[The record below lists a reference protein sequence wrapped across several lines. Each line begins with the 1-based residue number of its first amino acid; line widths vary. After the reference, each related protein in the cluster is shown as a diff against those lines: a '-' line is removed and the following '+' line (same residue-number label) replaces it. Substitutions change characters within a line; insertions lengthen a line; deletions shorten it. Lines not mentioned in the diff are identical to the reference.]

1 MFFQERLTGV
11 NTFFTLAYMTTYI
24 AFLRGINLGKRQVK
38 SDQLKS
44 IFARLGFENIRT
56 VIASGNVI
64 FGAKEKDA
72 GKLTQKIEKG
82 LKDNLGFDVMVF
94 LRSEA
99 ELEKILD
106 DNPFKDA
113 ETGKTYIN
121 FLSDVPDKSA
131 VKEIEARTSATEIFR
146 FNGREMYMLFHVL
159 MSESVF
165 FKKND
170 YEKVLGVLAT
180 NRNLNTV
187 VKIAAKMNEK

>member
-1 MFFQERLTGV
+1 
-11 NTFFTLAYMTTYI
+11 MTTYI
-24 AFLRGINLGKRQVK
+24 ALLRGINLGKRQVK

-44 IFARLGFENIRT
+44 IFANLGFENIRT

-64 FGAKEKDA
+64 FSAKEKDA
-72 GKLTQKIEKG
+72 GKVTKKIEKG
-82 LKDNLGFDVMVF
+82 LKDELGFDVIVF

-106 DNPFKDA
+106 GNPFKDA
-113 ETGKTYIN
+113 EKGTTYIS
-121 FLSDVPDKSA
+121 FLLGVPGETA
-131 VKEIEARTSATEIFR
+131 VKEIEARTSDTEIFKFR
-146 FNGREMYMLFHVL
+146 GREMYLLFHVL

-170 YEKVLGVLAT
+170 CEKVLGLLAT

-187 VKIAAKMNEK
+187 NKIAAKMREK